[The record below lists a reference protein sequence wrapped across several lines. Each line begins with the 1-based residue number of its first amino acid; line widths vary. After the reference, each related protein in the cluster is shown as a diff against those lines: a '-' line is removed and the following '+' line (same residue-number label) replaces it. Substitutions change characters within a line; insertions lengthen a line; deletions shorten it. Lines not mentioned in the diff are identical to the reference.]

1 MKQAIVDYYS
11 QAPLVPY
18 LLQQKMDKLQ
28 KNSDICDEFEYWI
41 INKKYK
47 SDGVVINGYSAQK
60 LAELSS
66 FLDGEGAFMLLI
78 ELRENPEKALK
89 KIQEGFKL
97 K

>member
-1 MKQAIVDYYS
+1 MKQAIVEYYS

-28 KNSDICDEFEYWI
+28 RNSDICDEFEYWI
-41 INKKYK
+41 LNKEYK
-47 SDGVVINGYSAQK
+47 SDGLVINGYSAK
-60 LAELSS
+60 TLADMSR

-89 KIQEGFKL
+89 QIRQGFKL

>member
-1 MKQAIVDYYS
+1 MKQAIVEYYS
-11 QAPLVPY
+11 QSPLVPY

-28 KNSDICDEFEYWI
+28 RNSDICDEFEYWI
-41 INKKYK
+41 LNKEYK
-47 SDGVVINGYSAQK
+47 QNGVVVNGYSAQK
-60 LAELSS
+60 LADLSR

-89 KIQEGFKL
+89 QIQQGFRL

>member
-1 MKQAIVDYYS
+1 MKQAIVEYYS

-28 KNSDICDEFEYWI
+28 RNSDICDEFEYWI
-41 INKKYK
+41 LNKEYK
-47 SDGVVINGYSAQK
+47 ADGLVINGYSAK
-60 LAELSS
+60 ILADMSR

-89 KIQEGFKL
+89 QIQQGFKQ

>member
-1 MKQAIVDYYS
+1 MKQAIVEYYS

-28 KNSDICDEFEYWI
+28 RNSDICDEFEYWI
-41 INKKYK
+41 LNKEYK
-47 SDGVVINGYSAQK
+47 QNGVVVNGYSAQK
-60 LAELSS
+60 LAELSR

-78 ELRENPEKALK
+78 ELRENPEKAMT

>member
-18 LLQQKMDKLQ
+18 LLQQKIDKLQ

-47 SDGVVINGYSAQK
+47 PDGIVINGYSAQK
-60 LAELSS
+60 LAELSR

-78 ELRENPEKALK
+78 ELRDNPEKALK